1 MVVHLRKNFKS
12 LTFLGSL
19 SLNLFSFIKIIAI
32 VELKNLVRSL
42 GYWLTFVALIVIL
55 FSCYFNISTKFSVN
69 YTISPSSGLV
79 NAEYTIPS
87 LVLQVF
93 LLFSI
98 ISISILMAYM
108 NGRLTRDYIAEV
120 IDSQPIT
127 NFQLLLGRAFGVTT
141 AVFLQFL
148 VCFGLLCVVGIFLD
162 IAELG
167 AWGGGI
173 NVLYLIRLAILD
185 VVPALIVWA
194 AISTFLFVYF
204 RSRVIV
210 VVLISALSATGY
222 WFCQQLPMSFGPY
235 LGMVG
240 MHSLSLPSD
249 ILPNS
254 IDAEIVLQR
263 IGGISL
269 GLALIFVSGVALKRF
284 QTQPKPLTVMVCSIV
299 VALGTFNVVWP
310 PALEILE
317 NQQQEK
323 WRDIHEE
330 QYAQS
335 TGDLLAVGG
344 QVAIEPGERLSM
356 NLTMHVQVHELG
368 DSERVLLSFN
378 PGMSIDLLT
387 VNGRNEP
394 YEFKDGLLAIQL
406 SKKLRTEETLLIRL
420 HAHGLPDIRFAY
432 LDESIDLQHD
442 WNSTSYFTRGLGTD
456 ASLYD
461 TRYVAL
467 LPAIKW
473 LPTLGVSV
481 HEEIL
486 EDKALDFFDVDLTV
500 SVPSNWTIASVHKE
514 LIQSGRHQN
523 RFKVSPQVP
532 VASVTLIASEFVELG
547 WDLSGVNAEVLLH
560 RRHAQRL
567 VYLAEH
573 APAIRDTLEE
583 MFKELENNGFSY
595 PLSVLSLVEVP
606 SSLRTYGGGWEMGSV
621 IAAPGLLMLREWS
634 LPGIKLNQVLE
645 RYNFDIGDS
654 RRHQW
659 AVRLL
664 NTFFTRD
671 QYGGD
676 VIREGARN
684 LLDHWSQATG
694 PGASAIDCIVNE
706 LAHGVMPGRQFTLAY
721 SRPHFSAVYHAKSKV
736 RGFVEDRLFSPSR
749 YRLIDDNVDLMNLLF
764 EGSNAGWHE
773 LQEALTKLDFRNDSE
788 RSRRIVTMK
797 CKTVA
802 SSLLDAVGPDT
813 ISNFLSTL
821 RTRFSGSSFSLSDI
835 AQISRE
841 LEIPELS
848 YLIDWIEKPGLPGF
862 LINAVAVDR
871 VVDLEGLDS
880 YETTLLVRNDQNIS
894 GVISIHLA
902 RGESGFHLFPNAN
915 PPKTY
920 IVPANT
926 TLRIRKTSSYRP
938 TAARINTFVSL
949 NQGRVIVLLPN
960 SDESQQLGIAG
971 NEIEIVNEAWEVDKA
986 IVVDDLDRN
995 FTIDAYSTHNEESQF
1010 DFSRRQKARDTDVGL
1025 PIYIENDPLPP
1036 TWSRVR
1042 LEGAHGKYRRT
1053 AAIGISR
1060 RKEVITTFK
1069 CSLPESGSWQ
1079 LDFHMPVNP
1088 RVVQLVNQ
1096 GSHSWLTSE
1105 RLSRTMHS
1113 QATYNIWV
1121 VQSGQTKKIEFNA
1134 MNGTLGWNRLGAFEL
1149 GDSDVEVQ
1157 VSNRSDGLIV
1167 YADAIRWT
1175 KIQNEN

>member
-1 MVVHLRKNFKS
+1 
-12 LTFLGSL
+12 
-19 SLNLFSFIKIIAI
+19 
-32 VELKNLVRSL
+32 
-42 GYWLTFVALIVIL
+42 
-55 FSCYFNISTKFSVN
+55 
-69 YTISPSSGLV
+69 
-79 NAEYTIPS
+79 
-87 LVLQVF
+87 
-93 LLFSI
+93 
-98 ISISILMAYM
+98 MAYM
-108 NGRLTRDYIAEV
+108 NGRLTKDYIAEV

-127 NFQLLLGRAFGVTT
+127 NFQLLLGRTFGVTT

-310 PALEILE
+310 PAVEILE

-456 ASLYD
+456 ASLFD
-461 TRYVAL
+461 RRYVAL
-467 LPAIKW
+467 LPTIKW
-473 LPTLGVSV
+473 LPTLGASV
-481 HEEIL
+481 HEELL
-486 EDKALDFFDVDLTV
+486 EDKARDFFDVDLTV
-500 SVPSNWTIASVHKE
+500 AVPSNWTIASSDKE

-532 VASVTLIASEFVELG
+532 VASVTLIASNFVELG
-547 WDLSGVNAEVLLH
+547 WDLNGVNVEMLL
-560 RRHAQRL
+560 RPKHAQRL
-567 VYLAEH
+567 GYLEEH
-573 APAIRDTLEE
+573 APAIRETLEVMIE
-583 MFKELENNGFSY
+583 ELEKSGFSY

-606 SSLRTYGGGWEMGSV
+606 SNLRTYGGGWEMGSI

-634 LPGIKLNQVLE
+634 LPGNKLNQILD
-645 RYNFDIGDS
+645 RYNFDRGDS
-654 RRHQW
+654 RRHEW

-664 NTFFTRD
+664 RTFFTQD
-671 QYGGD
+671 LYGGD

-694 PGASAIDCIVNE
+694 PGASAINCIVNE
-706 LAHGVMPGRQFTLAY
+706 LAYRVMPGKQFTLEN
-721 SRPHFSAVYHAKSKV
+721 SRPHFSATYFTKSKV

-749 YRLIDDNVDLMNLLF
+749 YRLIDDNADLMSLLF
-764 EGSNAGWHE
+764 DDSNEGWNE
-773 LQEALTKLDFRNDSE
+773 LQTALTTLDFRNDSE
-788 RSRRIVTMK
+788 RSRRIATMK
-797 CKTVA
+797 CRTVA

-813 ISNFLSTL
+813 ITNFLSAL
-821 RTRFSGSSFSLSDI
+821 RTRFSGNTYSLSDI
-835 AQISRE
+835 SKISRE
-841 LEIPELS
+841 LEIHELS
-848 YLIDWIEKPGLPGF
+848 YLIDWVEKPGLPGF
-862 LINAVAVDR
+862 LIKAVVVAR
-871 VVDLEGLDS
+871 VVDQEGLDS

-894 GVISIHLA
+894 GAISIHLA
-902 RGESGFHLFPNAN
+902 RGESGFHVFSNEV
-915 PPKTY
+915 PPRTY
-920 IVPANT
+920 IVPDNT
-926 TLRIRKTSSYRP
+926 TMRIRNTSSYRP

-949 NQGRVIVLLPN
+949 NQGRLIVLLPS
-960 SDESQQLGIAG
+960 SDESHQVVIAG
-971 NEIEIVNEAWEVDKA
+971 NEVEIVDGAWETDKG
-986 IVVDDLDRN
+986 IVVDDLDRH
-995 FTIDAYSTHNEESQF
+995 FTVNASTTHNEENVF
-1010 DFSRRQKARDTDVGL
+1010 GFNRRKRDRGTDVGL
-1025 PIYIENDPLPP
+1025 PIYIENDPFPP

-1042 LEGAHGKYRRT
+1042 LEGAYGKYRRT
-1053 AAIGISR
+1053 AAIGISG
-1060 RKEVITTFK
+1060 RKEVVASFK
-1069 CSLPESGSWQ
+1069 CSLPESGKWQ

-1088 RVVQLVNQ
+1088 KVVQLVNR

-1113 QATYNIWV
+1113 QATYNISM
-1121 VQSGQTKKIEFNA
+1121 VQSGRTEKIEFNA
-1134 MNGTLGWNRLGAFEL
+1134 MSGTLGWNRLGAFEMEA
-1149 GDSDVEVQ
+1149 SDVEVL

-1175 KIQNEN
+1175 NVHD